1 MDLIDQAADL
11 QIPSIKFNWRGE
23 PLLHPKLLKFIEYAK
38 KKGILDTIIN
48 TNATTL
54 SEKKCNELID
64 AGLDYIIYSF
74 DSGSKKTY
82 EKNRPGRFKEN
93 SFDKVYENIKTL
105 KRIKIEKFTI
115 SIYQNSNDFN

>member
-23 PLLHPKLLKFIEYAK
+23 PLLHPKLPKFIEYAK

-54 SEKKCNELID
+54 SEKK
-64 AGLDYIIYSF
+64 
-74 DSGSKKTY
+74 
-82 EKNRPGRFKEN
+82 
-93 SFDKVYENIKTL
+93 
-105 KRIKIEKFTI
+105 
-115 SIYQNSNDFN
+115 